1 MRKYYHLVASYVPAL
16 GIVAVAIAVPPL
28 SSFAIGNVATQAV
41 LLTAHGTAR
50 RVKLQLREM
59 GHQVHEAV
67 CPLVK
72 RAHLAAAKESA
83 LAVQNYAAA
92 TDGSSCGIT
101 SVIKSSS
108 VRLDS
113 SKVMSPVGNMKQM

>member
-1 MRKYYHLVASYVPAL
+1 VDSYANAASA
-16 GIVAVAIAVPPL
+16 AA
-28 SSFAIGNVATQAV
+28 
-41 LLTAHGTAR
+41 
-50 RVKLQLREM
+50 LQLQPTRDLI
-59 GHQVHEAV
+59 GRL
-67 CPLVK
+67 P
-72 RAHLAAAKESA
+72 AHLAAAKESA